1 MQEFGSKMRS
11 LENLTILSL
20 IKNLDL
26 NWITSLKS
34 LKTLKIRSW
43 SYFQDIWIEDLK
55 KMDGLKKLTMY
66 DCRFEWDVFNV
77 WFWTERRMS
86 KLVLNVKYLLLLS
99 FLTVA
104 EFYNLGY
111 IQGITR
117 VH

>member
-26 NWITSLKS
+26 NWITSLKC

-55 KMDGLKKLTMY
+55 KMKGLKKLTMY

-77 WFWTERRMS
+77 GSCHLDRAS
-86 KLVLNVKYLLLLS
+86 IVKIG
-99 FLTVA
+99 V
-104 EFYNLGY
+104 EC
-111 IQGITR
+111 
-117 VH
+117 